1 MNKNLTEIISILFSI
16 SAIFLMISSIYAW
29 IFKINYDYFSSLIL
43 STLAFLISG
52 FIDMLKE
59 IKQLKNKLNENKQ

>member
-1 MNKNLTEIISILFSI
+1 MNKNLTEILSILFSI